1 MQLFATLLLAS
12 TTTVALAASSST
24 AAQLRLSPDPSAS
37 TRGASSSSGGG
48 EVVALTA
55 QQANAVLAHH
65 LGVAQYERLPSSSSS
80 KGNVDDKWQAAL
92 GVGQPWTTVEGQKV
106 VIVLECGQYGCQGQ
120 WRDGPTPTTRGYTV
134 YDTHLW
140 SPIATPLT
148 DAIPSELSQSQPFE
162 LPSLPVHTWTSAVS
176 LHLHRLA
183 ASLGIDPKS
192 SKAVLGL
199 EQLTESIKSVA
210 GWAGWVGEELG
221 SAIGWAPL
229 KNNFKA
235 AVEPVR
241 SSLGL
246 LTDVDL
252 LDKSSATLVT
262 ELESLSNMVESLAA
276 SAQSNDNGPQAEKP
290 QIVAL
295 HLKGLKVCRPKR
307 DRNLQSMLKYCSMF
321 EWPNLQEVAAAHS
334 PSSETYQRAATLLRS
349 TLSATLAALRQ
360 AAATD
365 EQPTVLLLTL
375 PPYSPPL
382 LRRRAPFLAPFAS
395 SPAIPG
401 QVARR
406 GAPMHLPHQVKRA
419 SVFVDHST
427 TQDGRVKRAPSDS
440 GKPRQPVVP
449 SHYRCFESEA
459 ELNNLTAS
467 CLGRGV
473 GVKGV
478 SAARNGGTADCW
490 VCSCGKTTEEGKTK
504 SWAGQGCEK
513 EDLSGD
519 FVLLFFSGV
528 GLLGILFVSV
538 GLLYGVG
545 NVQLPGTLASVNG
558 AGVGSKRD

>member
-12 TTTVALAASSST
+12 TTTVVLAASSST

-37 TRGASSSSGGG
+37 TRGASSSSRGG
-48 EVVALTA
+48 EAVALTA

-65 LGVAQYERLPSSSSS
+65 LGVAQYERLPSSSSN

-92 GVGQPWTTVEGQKV
+92 GVGPQWTTVEGQKV
-106 VIVLECGQYGCQGQ
+106 VIVLECGQYGCQ
-120 WRDGPTPTTRGYTV
+120 
-134 YDTHLW
+134 
-140 SPIATPLT
+140 
-148 DAIPSELSQSQPFE
+148 DAIPSELSQSQPYE
-162 LPSLPVHTWTSAVS
+162 LPSLPVHSWLSAVS

-210 GWAGWVGEELG
+210 GWAGWVGDELG

-229 KNNFKA
+229 KHNFKA

-246 LTDVDL
+246 LSDVDL

-276 SAQSNDNGPQAEKP
+276 SVQSNDNGPQAEKP

-295 HLKGLKVCRPKR
+295 HLKGLK
-307 DRNLQSMLKYCSMF
+307 
-321 EWPNLQEVAAAHS
+321 EVAAAHS

-360 AAATD
+360 DAATD

-406 GAPMHLPHQVKRA
+406 GASMHLPHQVKRA
-419 SVFVDHST
+419 SVFVDHPT

-513 EDLSGD
+513 EDLSG
-519 FVLLFFSGV
+519 GV